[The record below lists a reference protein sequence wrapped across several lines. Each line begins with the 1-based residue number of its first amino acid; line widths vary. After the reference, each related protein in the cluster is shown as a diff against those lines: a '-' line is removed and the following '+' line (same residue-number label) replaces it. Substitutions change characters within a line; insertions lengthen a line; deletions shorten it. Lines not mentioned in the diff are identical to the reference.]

1 MKIEGH
7 RPYFDTGPGV
17 SPMGQQQAQSQATQR
32 IPDAVTKVAKVSG
45 AVGSNAR
52 QSGDAA
58 PTTALKQQADA
69 ASRST
74 DVTSAQ
80 SARDPLDDANA
91 RNSPDFREPSLPRLS
106 AEALATALMNSEPD
120 KAVVPR
126 VLPVDM
132 ATANE
137 V

>member
-17 SPMGQQQAQSQATQR
+17 SPMGQQQVQSQATQR
-32 IPDAVTKVAKVSG
+32 INDAVTKVAKVSG
-45 AVGSNAR
+45 ALGSNAR

-58 PTTALKQQADA
+58 PTTELKQKADA

-80 SARDPLDDANA
+80 AARDPLDDANA
-91 RNSPDFREPSLPRLS
+91 RNAPGFVEPALPRLS

-126 VLPVDM
+126 ILPEGM
-132 ATANE
+132 ATADQG
-137 V
+137 